1 MRTEDQPF
9 SLRAAQERVRE
20 LGARAA
26 TPEGRREIVGNL
38 EDAIRRSKI
47 GGALLDKLRLM
58 YDYFR
63 DPAEPLQPKL
73 LVGGALLYLI
83 MPGDLVPDWIPLAGF
98 LDDFTIISFVWTR
111 LQDIFLHYAKRR
123 ETRLLAEE
131 G

>member
-1 MRTEDQPF
+1 MHTEDQPF
-9 SLRAAQERVRE
+9 SLRAARERVRD
-20 LGARAA
+20 LGARAM
-26 TPEGRREIVGNL
+26 TPAGRREIIGKL
-38 EDAIRRSKI
+38 EEAIHRSKI

-58 YDYFR
+58 ADYFR

-83 MPGDLVPDWIPLAGF
+83 LPGDLVPDWIPLVGF
-98 LDDFTIISFVWTR
+98 LDDVTVISFVWTR

-123 ETRLLAEE
+123 EARRLAEE